1 MEWFRLFSAQ
11 CSFHQCLQAKY
22 LKFISLGP
30 NNVFNIYSWHGLKL
44 LTRLCLGLSHL
55 RGHKFKHISVIVLMK
70 FVFVENISNL
80 RTISSYNVPYFLKKG
95 QSSGIKFVILTTQ
108 LFTKMK
114 TLSVI
119 HFVSVKRTWM
129 TVKVPVFLMQQ

>member
-1 MEWFRLFSAQ
+1 
-11 CSFHQCLQAKY
+11 
-22 LKFISLGP
+22 
-30 NNVFNIYSWHGLKL
+30 
-44 LTRLCLGLSHL
+44 
-55 RGHKFKHISVIVLMK
+55 MK

-80 RTISSYNVPYFLKKG
+80 QTISSYNVPYFLKKG

-119 HFVSVKRTWM
+119 HFVSVKRT
-129 TVKVPVFLMQQ
+129 